1 MATVFRAAVL
11 SIVLALATGTNA
23 VLYCALSCHPVEETA
38 GGCEHGTGPTTAPRR
53 VAAADCA
60 IAGNAI
66 PFVREDARRRTP
78 ASHVQDAVVT
88 ARFALP
94 PSPVLT
100 LRACGPARRPLLD
113 LRPLDLAL
121 RI

>member
-1 MATVFRAAVL
+1 MFRIAVL

-38 GGCEHGTGPTTAPRR
+38 GGCEHGTGPTTAPRN

-66 PFVREDARRRTP
+66 PFVREDDEWKIDKKGYVDRMMQDVEQNNQEMDDFINQGKATP
-78 ASHVQDAVVT
+78 Q
-88 ARFALP
+88 
-94 PSPVLT
+94 
-100 LRACGPARRPLLD
+100 
-113 LRPLDLAL
+113 
-121 RI
+121 